1 DLVQEL
7 TAQRLL
13 AIVRGRDA
21 RGAAAAACRLVDLGV
36 RLLEVSL
43 SSSGA
48 LETIEAAVARSSEHG
63 GRSLVGAGTV
73 LSRRDLDM
81 ALEAGASFVVTPALT
96 EALEESVA
104 RDVPVLAGALTPTE
118 VLHAWRAGA
127 TAVKVFPASAVPVG
141 YVRA

>member
-1 DLVQEL
+1 RCERTVGPRPRHRRLPCRRRPPGTAHGSWSRGDDRRGGRPPGRQGRAPLAQSDLAAPRRLVRGVVSGMVVDLVQEL

-48 LETIEAAVARSSEHG
+48 LETIE
-63 GRSLVGAGTV
+63 
-73 LSRRDLDM
+73 
-81 ALEAGASFVVTPALT
+81 
-96 EALEESVA
+96 
-104 RDVPVLAGALTPTE
+104 
-118 VLHAWRAGA
+118 
-127 TAVKVFPASAVPVG
+127 
-141 YVRA
+141 